1 MTDSTTISLDIET
14 YGACTVNSEGTTLP
28 VQTVFHPRRSLLTDD
43 VSTRDLVLTVSIT
56 MVSPHKAAGEWNLQ
70 ALADA
75 QPGDTMVFELHRSD
89 HRHRLRQWL
98 FHVDTIIGM
107 NLQFDIQYLRAL
119 TDFKFA
125 LNGRHQL
132 IDLSVLNYLH
142 DETRPERSLKSLGPI
157 LRTHSYEAEQTLKH
171 IRFGSPSDP
180 KLLHYNAQ
188 DTHNTLL
195 ACQELARRI
204 QRDFSDTLKASSE
217 CLRFYSDT
225 IWSCI
230 RMSESGIPMDRDA
243 IQDLET
249 NLMRGAAE
257 AVQQAR
263 DRGLILEG
271 EGSGKSKEEFM
282 SAVVGEL
289 GIQDDPRLQLTPKQ
303 GLISFCEE
311 NRKLLCSI
319 LPPDSPHQKTLAHA
333 ATHSKAQKLVGSYCF
348 PLLRHRRHVPTSTG
362 SLPLRSQHSTPTH
375 AHSQSDSN

>member
-1 MTDSTTISLDIET
+1 MTDPSTISLDIET
-14 YGACTVNSEGTTLP
+14 YGACTVNADGSPLP
-28 VQTVFHPRRSLLTDD
+28 SQTVFHPRRSLLTDG
-43 VSTRDLVLTVSIT
+43 VSTRDLVLTVSLT
-56 MVSPHKAAGEWNLQ
+56 MVSPYKAAGDWNLQ

-75 QPGDTMVFELHRSD
+75 QAGDTMVFELHRSE

-98 FHVDTIIGM
+98 FHADTIIGM

-119 TDFKFA
+119 NDFKFA

-171 IRFGSPSDP
+171 TRFGSPSDP

-204 QRDFSDTLKASSE
+204 QRDFSASRKASPE

-230 RMSESGIPMDRDA
+230 RMSESGIPMDRNA
-243 IQDLET
+243 IQDLESD
-249 NLMRGAAE
+249 LMANASE
-257 AVQQAR
+257 AVSQAR
-263 DRGLILEG
+263 DR
-271 EGSGKSKEEFM
+271 
-282 SAVVGEL
+282 
-289 GIQDDPRLQLTPKQ
+289 
-303 GLISFCEE
+303 
-311 NRKLLCSI
+311 
-319 LPPDSPHQKTLAHA
+319 
-333 ATHSKAQKLVGSYCF
+333 
-348 PLLRHRRHVPTSTG
+348 
-362 SLPLRSQHSTPTH
+362 
-375 AHSQSDSN
+375 